1 MHNATDNIPPQTEGE
16 HNDFIH
22 FVDCAT
28 VDEAHHLFLLAKD
41 RLKDISQWHILSGPH
56 SAKFAVTD
64 SQGTEV
70 YKIAEKGDLFYI
82 DLPLPTP
89 GPLAG
94 DGKEWVRI
102 ETMEEAG
109 DATTESEYI
118 TITARP
124 VANPRHPDKAIAH
137 FFDHNSTNTFI
148 VERYLNHVSA
158 AAYGRNEMPNNN
170 DTGLFDTVRNTIVAL
185 GARNGLSGPQ
195 WNSLIKG
202 ILEKQ

>member
-1 MHNATDNIPPQTEGE
+1 MDNAADYIPPQTEGK

-28 VDEAHHLFLLAKD
+28 VDEAHDLFLLAKD
-41 RLKDISQWHILSGPH
+41 RLKDISQWHKLSGPH

-64 SQGTEV
+64 SQGNEI

-82 DLPLPTP
+82 NLPLPTP

-109 DATTESEYI
+109 DITTESEFI
-118 TITARP
+118 IMTVRP
-124 VANPRHPDKAIAH
+124 VANPRHPEKSIAH
-137 FFDHNSTNTFI
+137 FFSHDSTNTFI
-148 VERYLNHVSA
+148 IERYLNHVSTA
-158 AAYGRNEMPNNN
+158 ACGRNEKPNNK
-170 DTGLFDTVRNTIVAL
+170 DTGLFDTVRNTIIAL

-195 WNSLIKG
+195 WNPLMKG
-202 ILEKQ
+202 ILEK